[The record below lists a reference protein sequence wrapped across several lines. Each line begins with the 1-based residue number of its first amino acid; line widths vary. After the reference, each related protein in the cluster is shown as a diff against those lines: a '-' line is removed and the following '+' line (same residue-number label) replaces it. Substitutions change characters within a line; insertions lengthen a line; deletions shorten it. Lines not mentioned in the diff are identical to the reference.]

1 MTRNNIVLENL
12 VELINEHG
20 GVEAFSQA
28 MSTLMNL
35 AMKIERSDALGAE
48 PYERSDDRRGYANG
62 FKPKALHTRL
72 GDVPVKVPQVRTCL
86 SGRQGGVAFYPSA
99 LTKGPQTE
107 RALTLAVAEMY
118 VQGVSTR
125 KVEPILEQLVGH
137 GISSSTVS
145 AAAAELDE
153 TLSAWRNRP
162 LGQQPTPYL
171 ILDARYEK
179 ARINGVVRDVA
190 VLIAIAVRAD
200 GRRSVLGV
208 SVSLSEAEVHWREF
222 LKSLAERGLYGLE
235 MITSDDHTGLGAAR
249 KAIFGAVPWQRCQF
263 HLQQNAQAYVPKKSM
278 AREVAEDI
286 RDVFTA
292 PDRHRAEERLTTTVK
307 KYATSAPE
315 LSAWMEANLPE
326 GLTVFMLPEGHRK
339 KLRTSNWL
347 ENLNG
352 KIKKRTSV
360 VGLFPGTDSVLRLVS
375 AVLMETDE
383 RWLTGKRYLNMN
395 VERND

>member
-35 AMKIERSDALGAE
+35 AMKIERSEAIGAE

-72 GDVPVKVPQVRTCL
+72 GDVPVKVPQVR
-86 SGRQGGVAFYPSA
+86 SGVAFYPSA

-179 ARINGVVRDVA
+179 ARISGVVRDVA

-200 GRRSVLGV
+200 GKRSVLGV
-208 SVSLSEAEVHWREF
+208 SVSLNEAEVHWREF

-235 MITSDDHTGLGAAR
+235 MITSDDHAGLGAAR

-263 HLQQNAQAYVPKKSM
+263 HLQQNAHAHVPKKSM
-278 AREVAEDI
+278 DREVAEDI

-292 PDRHRAEERLTTTVK
+292 PDRHRAKERLTATVK
-307 KYATSAPE
+307 KYAESAPE

-360 VGLFPGTDSVLRLVS
+360 VGLFPSTESVLRLVS

-395 VERND
+395 TERNG